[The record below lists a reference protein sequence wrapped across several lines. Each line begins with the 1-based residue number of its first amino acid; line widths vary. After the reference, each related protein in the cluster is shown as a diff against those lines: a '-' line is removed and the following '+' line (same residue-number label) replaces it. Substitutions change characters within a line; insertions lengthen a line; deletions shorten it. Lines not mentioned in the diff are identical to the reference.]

1 MSEGRVLSA
10 LVANRPG
17 VLNRVS
23 GLIRRRGFN
32 IENLT
37 VGPTLD
43 HSISRMTLVVNVGAA
58 PADQAVRQLAKLIDV
73 VDARDITD
81 EERVECELMLIR
93 IENAAQRRG
102 TLVDRAGPNARVV
115 AEVEDVIVLAV
126 NGTSDELDQLLERL
140 RGFDVKG
147 IARTGIVSMM
157 VDETHPHAVPH
168 WARLPER
175 DGEHPEETEV
185 MSII

>member
-1 MSEGRVLSA
+1 M
-10 LVANRPG
+10 
-17 VLNRVS
+17 
-23 GLIRRRGFN
+23 
-32 IENLT
+32 
-37 VGPTLD
+37 GPTLD
-43 HSISRMTLVVNVGAA
+43 HSISRMTIVVNVGAA

-73 VDARDITD
+73 VDVRDITD

-102 TLVDRAGPNARVV
+102 ALVDRAGPNARVV
-115 AEVEDVIVLAV
+115 AEVEDVVILAV
-126 NGTSDELDQLLERL
+126 NGTSDELDQMLERL

-168 WARLPER
+168 WARLADRDAER
-175 DGEHPEETEV
+175 PEETEV
-185 MSII
+185 MSIL

>member
-1 MSEGRVLSA
+1 MSQGRVLSA

-43 HSISRMTLVVNVGAA
+43 HSVSRMTLVVNVGAA

-73 VDARDITD
+73 IDARDITD
-81 EERVECELMLIR
+81 EPRVECELILIR
-93 IENAAQRRG
+93 VENGASRRG
-102 TLVDRAGPNARVV
+102 ALVDRAGPNARVV
-115 AEVEDVIVLAV
+115 AEVDDIVILAV
-126 NGTSDELDQLLERL
+126 TGTGDELDDVLQRL

-157 VDETHPHAVPH
+157 IDETHPHAVPH

-175 DGEHPEETEV
+175 DGEHPEETDV
-185 MSII
+185 MSIV

>member
-43 HSISRMTLVVNVGAA
+43 HSISRMTIVVNVGAA

-73 VDARDITD
+73 IDARDITD
-81 EERVECELMLIR
+81 EQRVECELMLIR

-102 TLVDRAGPNARVV
+102 TLVDRAGSNARVV
-115 AEVEDVIVLAV
+115 AEVDDVVILAV
-126 NGTSDELDQLLERL
+126 SGTGDELDQMLERL

-175 DGEHPEETEV
+175 DGERPEEQDV
-185 MSII
+185 MSIL

>member
-43 HSISRMTLVVNVGAA
+43 HSISRMTIVVNVGAA

-73 VDARDITD
+73 VDVRDITD

-102 TLVDRAGPNARVV
+102 ALVDRAGPNARVV
-115 AEVEDVIVLAV
+115 AEVEDVVILAV
-126 NGTSDELDQLLERL
+126 TGTGDELDQLVQRL

-157 VDETHPHAVPH
+157 VDETHPHAVPQ

-175 DGEHPEETEV
+175 DGEHPEQTEV